1 MEIGER
7 KEWKD
12 CKINYLLT
20 ASGYKG
26 EEIVKI
32 KKFFH
37 AIECFKAL
45 AISLFLT
52 NTSMLTK
59 SLSLLLSLF
68 PLLFFA
74 LSICYLSFTLSLFL
88 SSFLSIYIF
97 LLSFSLSFFERYD
110 VCIRVKAMA
119 YILVVDVRCV

>member
-68 PLLFFA
+68 PLLFF
-74 LSICYLSFTLSLFL
+74 LSL
-88 SSFLSIYIF
+88 SVIYRS
-97 LLSFSLSFFERYD
+97 LSLSFFLPFYPSIYFYFLFLSLSLSD
-110 VCIRVKAMA
+110 MMYVYVLKQWLTFLLWM
-119 YILVVDVRCV
+119 

>member
-45 AISLFLT
+45 AISLSLT

-68 PLLFFA
+68 PFLFFI
-74 LSICYLSFTLSLFL
+74 SLSFIYRSLSL
-88 SSFLSIYIF
+88 
-97 LLSFSLSFFERYD
+97 SLSFFLS
-110 VCIRVKAMA
+110 
-119 YILVVDVRCV
+119 IL